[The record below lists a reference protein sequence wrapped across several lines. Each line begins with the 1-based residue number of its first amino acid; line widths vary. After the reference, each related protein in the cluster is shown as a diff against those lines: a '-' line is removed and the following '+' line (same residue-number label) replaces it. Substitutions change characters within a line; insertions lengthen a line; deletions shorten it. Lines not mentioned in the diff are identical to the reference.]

1 MATRLSQKTAL
12 ADNLAKDD
20 LLMVVDVS
28 DTTSSVDGT
37 SKKIDNRFI
46 IQTDIITGNLDL
58 NSSPLTLVTNPGA
71 GYFIQPIT
79 CSLIYQFV
87 SSPSTVTNYTY
98 VSYSSTSY
106 GEYIVRQR
114 DFIKDDT
121 ADRSYVWG
129 FSAANPADGAFAG
142 DMENKSL
149 VMYSDANLGGNG
161 TFKVY
166 ITYQI
171 VKC

>member
-37 SKKIDNRFI
+37 SKKIDNKFI
-46 IQTDIITGNLDL
+46 IQTDVITGNLDL
-58 NSSPLTLVTNPGA
+58 LSNPLTLVTNPGA

-79 CSLIYQFV
+79 CSVIYKYNSV
-87 SSPSTVTNYTY
+87 ANTVGNYIY
-98 VSYSSTSY
+98 ISYSTGSTT
-106 GEYIVRQR
+106 EYIQIQR

-121 ADRSYVWG
+121 ADRSYVFG
-129 FSAANPADGAFAG
+129 AGSNPSDGAFAG

-149 VMYSDANLGGNG
+149 VMFSNADLNGNG
-161 TFKVY
+161 SFKVY